1 MATILLRFRYS
12 EAAFKGLVDNP
23 TNRREAVRGVLAEM
37 GWDLVEAYFSTTRG
51 GGVL

>member
-1 MATILLRFRYS
+1 MATILLRFRYN

-37 GWDLVEAYFSTTRG
+37 G
-51 GGVL
+51 